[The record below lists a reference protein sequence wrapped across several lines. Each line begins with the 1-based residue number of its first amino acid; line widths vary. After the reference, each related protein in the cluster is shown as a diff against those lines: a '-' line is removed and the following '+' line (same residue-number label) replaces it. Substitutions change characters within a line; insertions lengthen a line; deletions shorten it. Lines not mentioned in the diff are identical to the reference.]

1 MTYWHGIPS
10 GADEQKLPWWVV
22 IHYGDV
28 TVANNCRICR
38 RKKRGRLTNFEK
50 LQVIGFEELSYL
62 RAKLPSFQIAT
73 GSLNVQQS
81 INATNFQR

>member
-1 MTYWHGIPS
+1 MVRMNRSFPGGWSYT
-10 GADEQKLPWWVV
+10 
-22 IHYGDV
+22 
-28 TVANNCRICR
+28 TVMLQWLTTAGSVGE
-38 RKKRGRLTNFEK
+38 KKMGRLTNFEK